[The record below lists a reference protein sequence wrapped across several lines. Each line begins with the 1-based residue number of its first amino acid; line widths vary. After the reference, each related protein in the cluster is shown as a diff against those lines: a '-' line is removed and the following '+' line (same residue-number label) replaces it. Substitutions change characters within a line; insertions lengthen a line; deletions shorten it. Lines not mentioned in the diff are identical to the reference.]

1 MAAREKVR
9 AGMMEL
15 GHQKGKQKVV
25 DCSGETED
33 PWKQERKA
41 QQTLEQRE
49 MQEPQKMAAATTEG
63 KGQPRHLH
71 SAGSDLALRSVTT
84 AAHLRNTSTVPTPL
98 IPFFFERQ
106 IKLEKHSA
114 DSTVLIFVLHI
125 SS

>member
-49 MQEPQKMAAATTEG
+49 MQEPQKMATATAEG

-71 SAGSDLALRSVTT
+71 SAGSDLA
-84 AAHLRNTSTVPTPL
+84 PTL
-98 IPFFFERQ
+98 SDHSCTFKKYFHSSDTLNSFFF
-106 IKLEKHSA
+106 
-114 DSTVLIFVLHI
+114 
-125 SS
+125 